1 MYKSSTSPD
10 RITLFFPVTR
20 FSSSGI
26 FPPYIIAESPISIH
40 KVTSQHMLLHF
51 QSHRILGP
59 IVAIPF
65 SASDIVKDIVVK
77 YCWVDR
83 FGVADDTVE
92 KDFPKG

>member
-1 MYKSSTSPD
+1 
-10 RITLFFPVTR
+10 
-20 FSSSGI
+20 
-26 FPPYIIAESPISIH
+26 
-40 KVTSQHMLLHF
+40 MLLHF

-65 SASDIVKDIVVK
+65 SASDLVKDIVVK